1 MPIKV
6 ESRALKL
13 QRPTSSREK
22 NYTSPEKKKEKK
34 RIIYLHTLRAA
45 FQQRELTAP
54 SLGWFDACSFE
65 EAVFVLLSYFLPVKS
80 VFGIILHLWFMV
92 WNAHTQAA
100 PSPP

>member
-22 NYTSPEKKKEKK
+22 NYTSLEKKK

-45 FQQRELTAP
+45 FQQRELTAS

-65 EAVFVLLSYFLPVKS
+65 EAVFVLLSYFLPVKP